1 MGRGPGPVEDRLDQG
16 DEQRKDVEEQ
26 YGEPRRNELHRSD
39 GAIERDRH
47 EKSEY
52 RASPAIPAPQ
62 CEGSSRQP
70 GVADECDDKGERA
83 DHGNRQPVGTAFVGE
98 SHNDQGESETDCG
111 DQREDGSEHVAGVGS
126 PRANRVAVGVPNGHR
141 GMLPRPARGLT
152 AGAAGSRLPD
162 GSEAF
167 AGGSRAAVHPRPAT
181 GSEMSAG
188 ILRGPCFGQSD
199 SSAVAKRTSSS
210 TAGTRN
216 IWF

>member
-1 MGRGPGPVEDRLDQG
+1 MRSPSTAH
-16 DEQRKDVEEQ
+16 
-26 YGEPRRNELHRSD
+26 RRRSL
-39 GAIERDRH
+39 R
-47 EKSEY
+47 
-52 RASPAIPAPQ
+52 PQ

-83 DHGNRQPVGTAFVGE
+83 DHGNRQFRWYRPRRRIA
-98 SHNDQGESETDCG
+98 
-111 DQREDGSEHVAGVGS
+111 QRSG
-126 PRANRVAVGVPNGHR
+126 RVR
-141 GMLPRPARGLT
+141 DRLRRPARRRIRACRRSRESRARTGWRSGCRMDI
-152 AGAAGSRLPD
+152 AGCYPARPAGSPPTLQARGFRTAPRLSP
-162 GSEAF
+162 EA
-167 AGGSRAAVHPRPAT
+167 RARRCILAPRP